1 MDDAEK
7 IGRVLQVMRELK
19 SLEKR
24 IRDFESEF
32 PETFAY
38 MLALINTAPVPDVT
52 ILTTK
57 REMAEA

>member
-7 IGRVLQVMRELK
+7 IERVLQVMRELK

-38 MLALINTAPVPDVT
+38 MLAFSSTSTSACLIANLLSAMS
-52 ILTTK
+52 L
-57 REMAEA
+57 